1 MAMRVAGMRAVIIA
15 AALLRFNA
23 EAMAQSTALGD
34 GAYACRE
41 WTSER
46 KTNST
51 RSKMTSTWLLG
62 FLSGVNA
69 TPTSPPRDILS
80 GVNIDDLLAWVDKF
94 CGDNPSTNVGTA
106 AAKLAE
112 ELRIRAREKKP
123 SS

>member
-1 MAMRVAGMRAVIIA
+1 MTKRDHGVRAGVAVM
-15 AALLRFNA
+15 ALLSFTPLVG
-23 EAMAQSTALGD
+23 AQSTALGD

-41 WTSER
+41 WTAER

-69 TPTSPPRDILS
+69 TPVSPPRDILS
-80 GVNIDDLLAWVDKF
+80 GVNIDELLAWVDKF
-94 CGDNPSTNVGTA
+94 CTDNPSTNVGTA

-112 ELRIRAREKKP
+112 ELRNRSREKKP

>member
-1 MAMRVAGMRAVIIA
+1 MTMRKAARRGVFAVVAVLSLDA
-15 AALLRFNA
+15 AAI
-23 EAMAQSTALGD
+23 AQSTALGD

-41 WTSER
+41 WTTER

-51 RSKMTSTWLLG
+51 RSKMSSTWLLG

-69 TPTSPPRDILS
+69 TPTDPPRDILS
-80 GVNIDDLLAWVDKF
+80 GVNIDDLIAFVDRF
-94 CGDNPSTNVGTA
+94 CCENPSANVGTA
-106 AAKLAE
+106 ASKLAE